1 MMSSKAKYALR
12 ALTLL
17 AERAERREWTLA
29 AELATEESI
38 PRKFL
43 EAILVQLRD
52 HKAIESRRGRGG
64 GHRLARPAAEI
75 SVGEVLRL
83 IDGPL
88 ALTPCASRTRFRAC
102 ADCTDVRACALRH
115 VLARARDAVAGVLD
129 GCTLQELVR
138 QRVGV
143 AAGD

>member
-17 AERAERREWTLA
+17 AERAEQREWTLA
-29 AELATEESI
+29 AELAAQESI

-52 HKAIESRRGRGG
+52 HKTIESRRGRGG

-88 ALTPCASRTRFRAC
+88 ALTPCASRSRFRAC

-129 GCTLQELVR
+129 ACTLQELVR
-138 QRVGV
+138 RRLP

>member
-17 AERAERREWTLA
+17 AERADAGGWTLA
-29 AELATEESI
+29 ADVAARESI

-52 HKAIESRRGRGG
+52 HRAIESRRGRGG
-64 GHRLARPAAEI
+64 GHRLARPAADI

-88 ALTPCASRTRFRAC
+88 ALTPCASRTQFEAC
-102 ADCTDVRACALRH
+102 ADCTEVRACALRH
-115 VLARARDAVAGVLD
+115 VLAHARDAMAGVLD
-129 GCTLQELVR
+129 RCSLQELV
-138 QRVGV
+138 QRRLGPE
-143 AAGD
+143 AAD